1 METPRPRERPDA
13 ARTGAREGGRAG
25 GAELRRDDQQH
36 GALAAPPVGVHDTE
50 RLQLQPPVVESFSR
64 IAVCPVYREYPDR
77 CAGPV

>member
-1 METPRPRERPDA
+1 MKTPRPRERPDA

-50 RLQLQPPVVESFSR
+50 RLQLQPPVAESFPESPSAPLGN
-64 IAVCPVYREYPDR
+64 IQQIYI
-77 CAGPV
+77 